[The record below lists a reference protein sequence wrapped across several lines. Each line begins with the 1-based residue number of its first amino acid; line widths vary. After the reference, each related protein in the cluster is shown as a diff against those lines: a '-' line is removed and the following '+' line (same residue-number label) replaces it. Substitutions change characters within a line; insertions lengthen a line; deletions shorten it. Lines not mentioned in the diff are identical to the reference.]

1 MAGLRPET
9 PIPVEI
15 KLRQKSRQLE
25 INFDNSSRF
34 ELSFEFL
41 RVFSP
46 SAEARGHGVGQE
58 KLQIGKRGIDILRIE
73 PVGNYAIR
81 PVFSDGHESGLYS
94 WDVLYDLCVRRDEL
108 WRTYLERLAA
118 TGASRDP
125 AECPELPPRPAPKCG
140 HRAA

>member
-15 KLRQKSRQLE
+15 KLRRKSRLLE
-25 INFDNSSRF
+25 ITFDDDGRF
-34 ELSFEFL
+34 ELSYEFL

-46 SAEARGHGVGQE
+46 SAEVRGHGIGQE
-58 KLQIGKRGIDILRIE
+58 KLQIGKRDIDILRIE

-94 WDVLYDLCVRRDEL
+94 WDVLHDLCLRRDEL
-108 WRTYLERLAA
+108 WQTYLDRLASA
-118 TGASRDP
+118 GASRDP
-125 AECPELPPRPAPKCG
+125 AECPGLPPKPAPGCARG
-140 HRAA
+140 AA